1 MHKLTVSQA
10 EPQMKWHHKKII
22 KKQHHNNKDKANRI
36 TKLTERG
43 ERGRRE
49 GERIKV

>member
-1 MHKLTVSQA
+1 MASLKT
-10 EPQMKWHHKKII
+10 KKHNI
-22 KKQHHNNKDKANRI
+22 NNKDKANST

-49 GERIKV
+49 GGRERARERQIEHYYTRIKV